1 MGRAHRLL
9 KRCGFALAAA
19 AGFLAGF
26 TPSSRPGFTDVTAAA
41 GLSGFFNR
49 QGTARKDYILESIGG
64 GCAFFDYDRDGW
76 LDIVLVRGASLETYR
91 RGGEPVCSLYHN
103 NRNGTFTDVT
113 EKAGLRSAGWGMGV
127 AIADYD
133 GDGYDDI
140 LITGYGR
147 NFLFR
152 NNRDGTFR
160 DRAEEAGVLS
170 RGLWS
175 TGAVFLDYNR
185 DGRPDLYISRYV
197 KFDAGKPV
205 PRSAQCQYKGL
216 GVFCG
221 PQGFQSDPH
230 SLYRNNGDGTFTD
243 VSVEAGIRLH
253 GPAHGLGAIA
263 LDYNND
269 GWPDIYVGDD
279 SSPNLLWR
287 NLGNGRF
294 AETAVQANAA
304 FSADGL
310 EQASMGVDA
319 GDLRNRGLLDIFVTN
334 FSGQGS
340 ELYLNSASHV
350 FEDDTW
356 RAGIAKVSLPYLG
369 WSANMADFDGDGWLD
384 ILAVNGHV
392 YPEVDN
398 QPVGTSYR
406 QKPLLFRN
414 LRNGTFESIGE
425 HIGAAFE
432 KPRAGRG
439 AALGDFDNDG
449 DLDIL
454 INNIDGPPTLL
465 RNDGFTAGTWLQV
478 ELVGKV
484 NRDALG
490 ARVYVRSGGIT
501 QMREISSA
509 SGYLSSSSRR
519 AQFSLRDSPQA
530 EEVRV
535 VWPGGATDILKGV
548 KGNRLITV
556 REN

>member
-1 MGRAHRLL
+1 MAQR
-9 KRCGFALAAA
+9 
-19 AGFLAGF
+19 
-26 TPSSRPGFTDVTAAA
+26 A
-41 GLSGFFNR
+41 GLIHPVVFGEDNVKR
-49 QGTARKDYILESIGG
+49 YIVEANGPGI
-64 GCAFFDYDRDGW
+64 AFYDYDHDGW
-76 LDIVLVRGASLETYR
+76 LDVLVVNGTR
-91 RGGEPVCSLYHN
+91 REGFPNGREPTNHLYQN
-103 NRNGTFTDVT
+103 NRDGTFTDVT
-113 EKAGLRSAGWGMGV
+113 AKAGLARTGWGYGV
-127 AIADYD
+127 CVGDYD
-133 GDGYDDI
+133 NDGHDD
-140 LITGYGR
+140 LFLTYYGQ
-147 NFLFR
+147 N
-152 NNRDGTFR
+152 
-160 DRAEEAGVLS
+160 A
-170 RGLWS
+170 
-175 TGAVFLDYNR
+175 
-185 DGRPDLYISRYV
+185 LY
-197 KFDAGKPV
+197 
-205 PRSAQCQYKGL
+205 
-216 GVFCG
+216 
-221 PQGFQSDPH
+221 H
-230 SLYRNNGDGTFTD
+230 NNGDGTFTEVTAKAGLASPRPRFNTGCTFVD
-243 VSVEAGIRLH
+243 YDRDGYLDLFVSRYLEIDLTKAPGGPSRYCTFRGIPVNCGPLGLPQESCSLYHNNGNGTFTEVTERAGISKAGKRYCLT
-253 GPAHGLGAIA
+253 AVA

-269 GWPDIYVGDD
+269 GWPDLFVADD

-478 ELVGKV
+478 ELIGKV

-519 AQFSLRDSPQA
+519 AQFSLRDNPEA
-530 EEVRV
+530 DEVRV